1 MPLTPEDVANK
12 QFTAT
17 RLGRGYGEEEVD
29 DFLDQVEDTLVELYR
44 QIDDQRYRLD
54 TLQRELD
61 QARSQGT
68 GPVPIQ
74 QQQQRMPEPAPT
86 PTPAPQQMRQ
96 PAPQSEDPG
105 ERATG
110 ILAMAQRTADQFVTE
125 ARAESDRLLAQARSR
140 AAEIAR
146 DAEERRRQLVG
157 SLDTERADLQRRIE
171 ELRVFEREYRSRLRA
186 YLENQLRE
194 LSTSDNS
201 KGGPSSSSNGSNGSG
216 SQTGP
221 AFASFSSSGGG
232 RRELPSMG
240 D

>member
-1 MPLTPEDVANK
+1 MPLTAEDVANK

-29 DFLDQVEDTLVELYR
+29 DFLDEVEATLHELYR
-44 QIDDQRYRLD
+44 QIDDQRYRLE

-74 QQQQRMPEPAPT
+74 QRMPEPAP
-86 PTPAPQQMRQ
+86 PAPQQMRQ
-96 PAPQSEDPG
+96 PAPQAEDPG

-157 SLDTERADLQRRIE
+157 SLDSERSDLQRRIE

-194 LSTSDNS
+194 LSSSDVS
-201 KGGPSSSSNGSNGSG
+201 KSTGAATNGSNGSSSSG
-216 SQTGP
+216 TGP
-221 AFASFSSSGGG
+221 AFASFGSSSGGG
-232 RRELPSMG
+232 RRELPSM
-240 D
+240 DS

>member
-29 DFLDQVEDTLVELYR
+29 DFLDEVEATLVELYR
-44 QIDDQRYRLD
+44 QLDDQRYRLD

-68 GPVPIQ
+68 GPVPVV
-74 QQQQRMPEPAPT
+74 QQRMPDPVHMT
-86 PTPAPQQMRQ
+86 APQPQMR
-96 PAPQSEDPG
+96 PQQQVAAEDPG

-146 DAEERRRQLVG
+146 DAEEKRRQLVG
-157 SLDTERADLQRRIE
+157 SLDTERSDLQRRIE

-194 LSTSDNS
+194 LSSSDMS
-201 KGGPSSSSNGSNGSG
+201 KSSGGTSSNGSNGSG
-216 SQTGP
+216 GNGP
-221 AFASFSSSGGG
+221 AFASFSSTGGG
-232 RRELPSMG
+232 RRELPMN

>member
-1 MPLTPEDVANK
+1 MPLTAEDVANK

-29 DFLDQVEDTLVELYR
+29 DFLDEVEATLHELYR
-44 QIDDQRYRLD
+44 QIDDQRYRLE

-74 QQQQRMPEPAPT
+74 QQQRMPEPAP
-86 PTPAPQQMRQ
+86 PAPQQMRQ
-96 PAPQSEDPG
+96 PAPQAEDPG

-157 SLDTERADLQRRIE
+157 SLDSERSDLQRRIE

-194 LSTSDNS
+194 LSSSDVS
-201 KGGPSSSSNGSNGSG
+201 KSTGAATNGSNGSSSSG
-216 SQTGP
+216 TGP
-221 AFASFSSSGGG
+221 AFASFGSSSGGG
-232 RRELPSMG
+232 RRELPSM
-240 D
+240 DS

>member
-12 QFTAT
+12 QFTPT
-17 RLGRGYGEEEVD
+17 RLGRGYGEEDVD
-29 DFLDQVEDTLVELYR
+29 NFLDEVEATLVELYR
-44 QIDDQRYRLD
+44 QLDDQRYRLD

-68 GPVPIQ
+68 GPVPVV
-74 QQQQRMPEPAPT
+74 QRMPDPVHMT
-86 PTPAPQQMRQ
+86 APQPQMR
-96 PAPQSEDPG
+96 PAQPQSEDPG

-146 DAEERRRQLVG
+146 DAEEKRRQLVG
-157 SLDTERADLQRRIE
+157 SLDTERSDLQRRIE

-194 LSTSDNS
+194 LSNSDVS
-201 KGGPSSSSNGSNGSG
+201 KSAGGSSNGSNGSSG
-216 SQTGP
+216 S
-221 AFASFSSSGGG
+221 AFASFGSTGVG
-232 RRELPSMG
+232 RRELPMN